1 MMSDRKAEL
10 ERKKAKL
17 QAIREEKERRRR
29 EKEQKD
35 VRLYMIV
42 EEATVRA
49 AGADKDHRKEID
61 AMLSSLGMAP
71 VSDVLSSLSSMN
83 SLTPEQSA
91 NATPDASLQ
100 PSSINSTQSTGRR
113 KPRELTIV
121 SVANTNIPP
130 KEPVVYSKQTQTVQ
144 TTHTSHD
151 AFSKNVS
158 KIPHRSCAL
167 FNLTDLAA
175 LLNAHSLVFATQL
188 VKSTHIGHK
197 DCPNLLPNTRSTPP
211 VQQQHQLTLAPQA
224 TLRLTGGVPGKT
236 FHLIV
241 AVTYIPISL
250 VSQDIICELFDFETL
265 IGLSVESYDFSWFS
279 VSLGSD
285 LGLASLSSLFTMI
298 NYMRKTIGQQI
309 SLVKDM
315 SFLSLF
321 TTVLTFDD
329 SQAEDEENSLPHLDS
344 FQSKLPPGILPHG
357 LPQVK
362 EVQPAVTQV
371 EQEKEKEKPKK
382 EVREFSEEEKQ
393 MIILSEDFQRFL
405 DRTSRIV
412 ERALGESI
420 DIYTDY
426 TGTMDG
432 EDGLDEKSH
441 QQLWLNRSFFCER
454 WSRNRCVTSM
464 DWSPQFPE
472 LLAASYNNNDDTPN
486 DPDGVCLVWNTKFKK
501 ATPEFIFHCQSPVMS
516 TTFAKFHP
524 NLILGG
530 TYSGQ
535 IVLWDNRVQKR
546 TPVQRTPLSASAHTH
561 PVYCLTVVGT
571 QNAHNL
577 ISISTDGKLCSWSL
591 DMLSQPQ
598 ETLILYLKQ
607 SKTIAATCLAFPHG
621 DVNNFVVGSED
632 GTVYGDCRHGT
643 KAGVVEMFEGHQGP
657 VTGISTHAVQGGID
671 FSHLFLTSS
680 IDWTIKLWSLKEMK
694 PLYSFE
700 HNGDYVY
707 DVAWSP
713 THPALFAAVDDSGR
727 LDLWNLNQD
736 TEVPAASVI
745 VDGNPALNR
754 VSWTPSGLHVTVGDD
769 TGKIW
774 VYDVAEHL
782 AYPRSD
788 EWNKFLYTQQD
799 LKNNKADEELDRL
812 NLSSGPSSLTS
823 LTSISSCPLR

>member
-35 VRLYMIV
+35 V

-49 AGADKDHRKEID
+49 AGTDKDQRKEID
-61 AMLSSLGMAP
+61 AMLSSLGVAP
-71 VSDVLSSLSSMN
+71 VSDVLSSLSSMS

-91 NATPDASLQ
+91 TATPDASLQ
-100 PSSINSTQSTGRR
+100 PSSITSAQSSAGRR
-113 KPRELTIV
+113 KTRELTIV
-121 SVANTNIPP
+121 SVAHTNIPP
-130 KEPVVYSKQTQTVQ
+130 KEPVVYSKQTQTIQ

-151 AFSKNVS
+151 
-158 KIPHRSCAL
+158 
-167 FNLTDLAA
+167 
-175 LLNAHSLVFATQL
+175 
-188 VKSTHIGHK
+188 
-197 DCPNLLPNTRSTPP
+197 
-211 VQQQHQLTLAPQA
+211 
-224 TLRLTGGVPGKT
+224 
-236 FHLIV
+236 
-241 AVTYIPISL
+241 
-250 VSQDIICELFDFETL
+250 
-265 IGLSVESYDFSWFS
+265 
-279 VSLGSD
+279 
-285 LGLASLSSLFTMI
+285 
-298 NYMRKTIGQQI
+298 
-309 SLVKDM
+309 
-315 SFLSLF
+315 
-321 TTVLTFDD
+321 VLTFDD
-329 SQAEDEENSLPHLDS
+329 GQAEDEENSLPHMDG

-371 EQEKEKEKPKK
+371 EQEKQKEKPKK
-382 EVREFSEEEKQ
+382 EVRELSEEEKQ

-412 ERALGESI
+412 ERALGESV

-426 TGTMDG
+426 AGTMDG
-432 EDGLDEKSH
+432 EDGMDEKSH
-441 QQLWLNRSFFCER
+441 QRLWLNRSFICER

-486 DPDGVCLVWNTKFKK
+486 DPDGVCLIWNTKFKK
-501 ATPEFIFHCQSPVMS
+501 TTPEFIFHCQSPVMS
-516 TTFAKFHP
+516 TTFARFHP

-546 TPVQRTPLSASAHTH
+546 TPIQRTPLSATAHTH
-561 PVYCLTVVGT
+561 PVYCLNVVGT

-598 ETLILYLKQ
+598 EALELHTKQ
-607 SKTIAATCLAFPHG
+607 SKAIAATCLAFPHG
-621 DVNNFVVGSED
+621 DVNNFVMGSED
-632 GTVYGDCRHGT
+632 GTVYSACRHGSR
-643 KAGVVEMFEGHQGP
+643 AGLTETYEGHQGP
-657 VTGISTHAVQGGID
+657 VTGVSAHAVQGGID

-680 IDWTIKLWSLKEMK
+680 LDWTIKLWSLKENK

-713 THPALFAAVDDSGR
+713 THPALFASVDDSGR

-736 TEVPAASVI
+736 TEVPTASVV
-745 VDGNPALNR
+745 VDGCPALNR

-782 AYPRSD
+782 AHPRID

-799 LKNNKADEELDRL
+799 LKNNKADEELDKL

-823 LTSISSCPLR
+823 MTSISSVPLR

>member
-35 VRLYMIV
+35 V

-49 AGADKDHRKEID
+49 AGADKDHRKELD
-61 AMLSSLGMAP
+61 AMLSSLGVAP

-100 PSSINSTQSTGRR
+100 PSSINSAQSSAGR
-113 KPRELTIV
+113 KKNRELTIV
-121 SVANTNIPP
+121 SVAHTNIPP
-130 KEPVVYSKQTQTVQ
+130 VEPVVYSKQTQTIQ

-151 AFSKNVS
+151 GYFEADWWRPRKDEY
-158 KIPHRSCAL
+158 
-167 FNLTDLAA
+167 NL
-175 LLNAHSLVFATQL
+175 N
-188 VKSTHIGHK
+188 
-197 DCPNLLPNTRSTPP
+197 
-211 VQQQHQLTLAPQA
+211 
-224 TLRLTGGVPGKT
+224 PGLEWEDE
-236 FHLIV
+236 F
-241 AVTYIPISL
+241 
-250 VSQDIICELFDFETL
+250 
-265 IGLSVESYDFSWFS
+265 
-279 VSLGSD
+279 
-285 LGLASLSSLFTMI
+285 
-298 NYMRKTIGQQI
+298 
-309 SLVKDM
+309 
-315 SFLSLF
+315 
-321 TTVLTFDD
+321 TVLTFDD
-329 SQAEDEENSLPHLDS
+329 GQAEDEENSLPHMDG

-371 EQEKEKEKPKK
+371 EQEKEKEKPK
-382 EVREFSEEEKQ
+382 EVRELSEEEKQ

-412 ERALGESI
+412 ERALGESV

-426 TGTMDG
+426 TGTVDG
-432 EDGLDEKSH
+432 EDGMDEKSH
-441 QQLWLNRSFFCER
+441 QRLWLNRSFFCDR

-464 DWSPQFPE
+464 DWSSQFPE
-472 LLAASYNNNDDTPN
+472 LLVASYNNNDDTPN

-501 ATPEFIFHCQSPVMS
+501 TTPEFIFHCQSPVMS
-516 TTFAKFHP
+516 TTFARFHP

-546 TPVQRTPLSASAHTH
+546 SPIQRTPLSASAHTH
-561 PVYCLTVVGT
+561 PVYCLNIVGA

-577 ISISTDGKLCSWSL
+577 ISISTDGKVCSWSL
-591 DMLSQPQ
+591 EMLSQPL
-598 ETLILYLKQ
+598 ETLELHTKQ
-607 SKTIAATCLAFPHG
+607 SKPIAATCLAFPYG

-632 GTVYGDCRHGT
+632 ATVYSACRHGT
-643 KAGVVEMFEGHQGP
+643 KAGVLETYEGHQGP
-657 VTGISTHAVQGGID
+657 VTGISAHAVLGGID

-680 IDWTIKLWSLKEMK
+680 IDWTIKLWSLKENN

-736 TEVPAASVI
+736 TEVPTASIVI
-745 VDGNPALNR
+745 DGSPALNR

-782 AYPRSD
+782 AHPRID
-788 EWNKFLYTQQD
+788 EWNKFLYTQQE
-799 LKNNKADEELDRL
+799 LKHNKADEELHKL
-812 NLSSGPSSLTS
+812 NLREPASLTS
-823 LTSISSCPLR
+823 THPLTRYG

>member
-35 VRLYMIV
+35 V

-49 AGADKDHRKEID
+49 AGADKDHRKELD
-61 AMLSSLGMAP
+61 AMLSSLGVAP

-100 PSSINSTQSTGRR
+100 PSSINSSQSGTGRR
-113 KPRELTIV
+113 KSPRELTVV
-121 SVANTNIPP
+121 SVAHTNILP
-130 KEPVVYSKQTQTVQ
+130 KEPVLYSKSTQTIQ
-144 TTHTSHD
+144 TTHISND
-151 AFSKNVS
+151 A
-158 KIPHRSCAL
+158 H
-167 FNLTDLAA
+167 
-175 LLNAHSLVFATQL
+175 
-188 VKSTHIGHK
+188 
-197 DCPNLLPNTRSTPP
+197 
-211 VQQQHQLTLAPQA
+211 
-224 TLRLTGGVPGKT
+224 
-236 FHLIV
+236 
-241 AVTYIPISL
+241 
-250 VSQDIICELFDFETL
+250 
-265 IGLSVESYDFSWFS
+265 
-279 VSLGSD
+279 
-285 LGLASLSSLFTMI
+285 
-298 NYMRKTIGQQI
+298 
-309 SLVKDM
+309 
-315 SFLSLF
+315 
-321 TTVLTFDD
+321 TFDYYD
-329 SQAEDEENSLPHLDS
+329 EYNLNPGLEWEDEFTAEDEENSLPHMDG

-371 EQEKEKEKPKK
+371 EQEKEKEKPK
-382 EVREFSEEEKQ
+382 EVRELSEEEKQ

-405 DRTSRIV
+405 YRTSRIV
-412 ERALGESI
+412 ERALGESV

-426 TGTMDG
+426 TGTTDG
-432 EDGLDEKSH
+432 EDGMDEKSH
-441 QQLWLNRSFFCER
+441 QRLWLNRSFFCER

-472 LLAASYNNNDDTPN
+472 LLAASYNNNDDIPN
-486 DPDGVCLVWNTKFKK
+486 DPDGVCLIWNTKFKK
-501 ATPEFIFHCQSPVMS
+501 TTPEFIFHCQSPVMS
-516 TTFAKFHP
+516 CTFARFHP

-530 TYSGQ
+530 AYSGQ

-546 TPVQRTPLSASAHTH
+546 TPIQRTPLSAAAHTH
-561 PVYCLTVVGT
+561 PVYCLSVVGT

-598 ETLILYLKQ
+598 ETLILQAKQ
-607 SKTIAATCLAFPHG
+607 SKPIAVTSLAFPHG

-632 GTVYGDCRHGT
+632 GTVYSACRHGI
-643 KAGVVEMFEGHQGP
+643 KAGVTETYEGHQGP
-657 VTGISTHAVQGGID
+657 ITGVSAHAVQAGID

-680 IDWTIKLWSLKEMK
+680 IDWTVKLWSLKETK

-713 THPALFAAVDDSGR
+713 THPALFATVDGSGR

-736 TEVPAASVI
+736 TEVPAASI
-745 VDGNPALNR
+745 TVDGCPALNR
-754 VSWTPSGLHVTVGDD
+754 VSWTPSGFHVTVGDD
-769 TGKIW
+769 TGKVW

-782 AYPRSD
+782 AHPRID

-799 LKNNKADEELDRL
+799 LKNNKADEELDKL
-812 NLSSGPSSLTS
+812 NPGSSGPSSLS
-823 LTSISSCPLR
+823 PLLLGPVR

>member
-35 VRLYMIV
+35 V

-49 AGADKDHRKEID
+49 AGADKDHRKELD
-61 AMLSSLGMAP
+61 AMLSSLGVAP

-100 PSSINSTQSTGRR
+100 PSSINSAQSSAGR
-113 KPRELTIV
+113 KKNRELTIV
-121 SVANTNIPP
+121 SVAHTNIPP
-130 KEPVVYSKQTQTVQ
+130 VEPVVYSKQTQTIQ

-151 AFSKNVS
+151 GYFEADWWRPRKAHAFDYYDEY
-158 KIPHRSCAL
+158 
-167 FNLTDLAA
+167 NL
-175 LLNAHSLVFATQL
+175 N
-188 VKSTHIGHK
+188 
-197 DCPNLLPNTRSTPP
+197 
-211 VQQQHQLTLAPQA
+211 
-224 TLRLTGGVPGKT
+224 PG
-236 FHLIV
+236 LEWE
-241 AVTYIPISL
+241 
-250 VSQDIICELFDFETL
+250 DE
-265 IGLSVESYDFSWFS
+265 
-279 VSLGSD
+279 
-285 LGLASLSSLFTMI
+285 FT
-298 NYMRKTIGQQI
+298 
-309 SLVKDM
+309 
-315 SFLSLF
+315 
-321 TTVLTFDD
+321 
-329 SQAEDEENSLPHLDS
+329 AEDEENSLPHMDG

-371 EQEKEKEKPKK
+371 EQEKEKEKPK
-382 EVREFSEEEKQ
+382 EVRELSEEEKQ

-412 ERALGESI
+412 ERALGESV

-426 TGTMDG
+426 TGTVDG
-432 EDGLDEKSH
+432 EDGMDEKSH
-441 QQLWLNRSFFCER
+441 QRLWLNRSFFCDR

-464 DWSPQFPE
+464 DWSSQFPE
-472 LLAASYNNNDDTPN
+472 LLVASYNNNDDTPN

-501 ATPEFIFHCQSPVMS
+501 TTPEFIFHCQSPVMS
-516 TTFAKFHP
+516 TTFARFHP

-546 TPVQRTPLSASAHTH
+546 SPIQRTPLSASAHTH
-561 PVYCLTVVGT
+561 PVYCLNIVGA

-577 ISISTDGKLCSWSL
+577 ISISTDGKVCSWSL
-591 DMLSQPQ
+591 EMLSQPL
-598 ETLILYLKQ
+598 ETLELHTKQ
-607 SKTIAATCLAFPHG
+607 SKPIAATCLAFPYG

-632 GTVYGDCRHGT
+632 ATVYSACRHGT
-643 KAGVVEMFEGHQGP
+643 KAGVLETYEGHQGP
-657 VTGISTHAVQGGID
+657 VTGISAHAVLGGID

-680 IDWTIKLWSLKEMK
+680 IDWTIKLWSLKENN

-736 TEVPAASVI
+736 TEVPTASIVI
-745 VDGNPALNR
+745 DGSPALNR

-782 AYPRSD
+782 AHPRID
-788 EWNKFLYTQQD
+788 EWNKFLYTQQE
-799 LKNNKADEELDRL
+799 LKHNKADEELHKL
-812 NLSSGPSSLTS
+812 NLREPASLTS
-823 LTSISSCPLR
+823 THPLTRYG

>member
-35 VRLYMIV
+35 V

-49 AGADKDHRKEID
+49 AGTDKDQRKEID
-61 AMLSSLGMAP
+61 AMLSSLGVAP
-71 VSDVLSSLSSMN
+71 VSDVLSSLSSMS

-100 PSSINSTQSTGRR
+100 PSSINSAQSSASRR
-113 KPRELTIV
+113 KNRELTIV
-121 SVANTNIPP
+121 SVAHTNIPP
-130 KEPVVYSKQTQTVQ
+130 KEPVVYSKQTQTIQ

-151 AFSKNVS
+151 GLSTSSSAYTIYS
-158 KIPHRSCAL
+158 SCS
-167 FNLTDLAA
+167 TTTPT
-175 LLNAHSLVFATQL
+175 HSCSA
-188 VKSTHIGHK
+188 G
-197 DCPNLLPNTRSTPP
+197 
-211 VQQQHQLTLAPQA
+211 
-224 TLRLTGGVPGKT
+224 
-236 FHLIV
+236 
-241 AVTYIPISL
+241 Y
-250 VSQDIICELFDFETL
+250 FET
-265 IGLSVESYDFSWFS
+265 DWWRP
-279 VSLGSD
+279 
-285 LGLASLSSLFTMI
+285 
-298 NYMRKTIGQQI
+298 RKAHAF
-309 SLVKDM
+309 DYY
-315 SFLSLF
+315 
-321 TTVLTFDD
+321 VLTFDD
-329 SQAEDEENSLPHLDS
+329 GQAEDEENSLPHMDG

-382 EVREFSEEEKQ
+382 EVRELSEEEKQ

-412 ERALGESI
+412 ERALGESV

-426 TGTMDG
+426 TGTMD
-432 EDGLDEKSH
+432 EDGMDEKSH
-441 QQLWLNRSFFCER
+441 QRLWLNRSFICER

-486 DPDGVCLVWNTKFKK
+486 DPDGVCLIWNTKFKK
-501 ATPEFIFHCQSPVMS
+501 TTPEFIFHCQSPVMS
-516 TTFAKFHP
+516 TTFARFHP

-546 TPVQRTPLSASAHTH
+546 TPIQRTPLSATAHTH
-561 PVYCLTVVGT
+561 PVYCLSVVGT

-598 ETLILYLKQ
+598 EALELHTKQ
-607 SKTIAATCLAFPHG
+607 SKAIAATCLAFPHG
-621 DVNNFVVGSED
+621 DVNNFVMGSED
-632 GTVYGDCRHGT
+632 GTVYSACRHGNR
-643 KAGVVEMFEGHQGP
+643 AGLTETYEGHQGP
-657 VTGISTHAVQGGID
+657 VTGISAHAVQGGID

-680 IDWTIKLWSLKEMK
+680 LDWTIKLWSLKENK

-713 THPALFAAVDDSGR
+713 THPALFASVDDSGR

-736 TEVPAASVI
+736 TEVPTASVV
-745 VDGNPALNR
+745 VDGCPALNR

-782 AYPRSD
+782 AHPRID

-799 LKNNKADEELDRL
+799 LKNNKADEELDKL

-823 LTSISSCPLR
+823 MTSISSVPLR

>member
-17 QAIREEKERRRR
+17 QAIREEKERRKR

-35 VRLYMIV
+35 V

-49 AGADKDHRKEID
+49 AGTDKDHRKELD
-61 AMLSSLGMAP
+61 AMLSSLGVAP

-100 PSSINSTQSTGRR
+100 PSSINSAQSSAGRR
-113 KPRELTIV
+113 KNRELTIV
-121 SVANTNIPP
+121 SVAHTNIPP
-130 KEPVVYSKQTQTVQ
+130 KEPVVYNKQTQTIQ

-151 AFSKNVS
+151 DEY
-158 KIPHRSCAL
+158 
-167 FNLTDLAA
+167 NLNPGLEWEDE
-175 LLNAHSLVFATQL
+175 FA
-188 VKSTHIGHK
+188 
-197 DCPNLLPNTRSTPP
+197 
-211 VQQQHQLTLAPQA
+211 
-224 TLRLTGGVPGKT
+224 
-236 FHLIV
+236 
-241 AVTYIPISL
+241 
-250 VSQDIICELFDFETL
+250 
-265 IGLSVESYDFSWFS
+265 
-279 VSLGSD
+279 
-285 LGLASLSSLFTMI
+285 
-298 NYMRKTIGQQI
+298 
-309 SLVKDM
+309 
-315 SFLSLF
+315 
-321 TTVLTFDD
+321 
-329 SQAEDEENSLPHLDS
+329 AEDEENSLPHMDG

-371 EQEKEKEKPKK
+371 EQEKEKEKPK
-382 EVREFSEEEKQ
+382 EVRELSEEEKQ
-393 MIILSEDFQRFL
+393 MIILSEDFQRFF
-405 DRTSRIV
+405 DRTSRLV
-412 ERALGESI
+412 ERALGESV

-426 TGTMDG
+426 AGNMDG
-432 EDGLDEKSH
+432 EDEMDEKSH
-441 QQLWLNRSFFCER
+441 QRLWLNRSFFCER

-472 LLAASYNNNDDTPN
+472 LLVASYNNNDDIPN

-501 ATPEFIFHCQSPVMS
+501 TTPEFIFHCQSPVLS
-516 TTFAKFHP
+516 VTFAKFHP

-546 TPVQRTPLSASAHTH
+546 TPIQRTPLSANAHTH
-561 PVYCLTVVGT
+561 PVYCLNVVGA

-577 ISISTDGKLCSWSL
+577 ISISTDGKMCSWSL
-591 DMLSQPQ
+591 DMLSQPL
-598 ETLILYLKQ
+598 ERLELTTKQ
-607 SKTIAATCLAFPHG
+607 SKPIASTCLAFPQG

-632 GTVYGDCRHGT
+632 GTVYSACRHGT
-643 KAGVVEMFEGHQGP
+643 KAGVLETYEGHQGP
-657 VTGISTHAVQGGID
+657 VTGVSAHAEQVGID

-680 IDWTIKLWSLKEMK
+680 IDWTIKLWSLKENK

-736 TEVPAASVI
+736 TEVPTASI
-745 VDGNPALNR
+745 MIDGCPALNR

-774 VYDVAEHL
+774 VYDVTEHL
-782 AYPRSD
+782 AHPRID
-788 EWNKFLYTQQD
+788 EWTKFLYTQQE
-799 LKNNKADEELDRL
+799 LRNNKVDEELHKL
-812 NLSSGPSSLTS
+812 NLREPASLSSISPFSGPQ
-823 LTSISSCPLR
+823 CPPR

>member
-1 MMSDRKAEL
+1 MAGVSFGGCMQFPTIKMMSDRKAEL

-35 VRLYMIV
+35 V

-151 AFSKNVS
+151 GLSKS
-158 KIPHRSCAL
+158 SSEYTIYSSCS
-167 FNLTDLAA
+167 TTTPT
-175 LLNAHSLVFATQL
+175 HSCSA
-188 VKSTHIGHK
+188 G
-197 DCPNLLPNTRSTPP
+197 
-211 VQQQHQLTLAPQA
+211 
-224 TLRLTGGVPGKT
+224 
-236 FHLIV
+236 
-241 AVTYIPISL
+241 Y
-250 VSQDIICELFDFETL
+250 FETDWWRPRKDEYNL
-265 IGLSVESYDFSWFS
+265 NPGLEWEDEF
-279 VSLGSD
+279 
-285 LGLASLSSLFTMI
+285 
-298 NYMRKTIGQQI
+298 
-309 SLVKDM
+309 
-315 SFLSLF
+315 
-321 TTVLTFDD
+321 TVLTFDD

-393 MIILSEDFQRFL
+393 MIILSEDFKRFL
-405 DRTSRIV
+405 DCTSRIV

-501 ATPEFIFHCQSPVMS
+501 STPEFIFHCQSPVMS

-598 ETLILYLKQ
+598 ETLNLLLKQ

-632 GTVYGDCRHGT
+632 GTVYGDCRHGR
-643 KAGVVEMFEGHQGP
+643 KSAVVEIFYEGHQGP

-680 IDWTIKLWSLKEMK
+680 IDWTIKLWSLKELK

-812 NLSSGPSSLTS
+812 NLNSGPSSLTS

>member
-35 VRLYMIV
+35 V

-49 AGADKDHRKEID
+49 AGADKDHRKELD
-61 AMLSSLGMAP
+61 AMLSSLGVAP

-83 SLTPEQSA
+83 SLTPEQST

-100 PSSINSTQSTGRR
+100 PCSINSSQSANRR
-113 KPRELTIV
+113 KPRELTVV
-121 SVANTNIPP
+121 SVGHTNIPP
-130 KEPVVYSKQTQTVQ
+130 KEAVVYSKQTQTLQ
-144 TTHTSHD
+144 TTHASHD
-151 AFSKNVS
+151 A
-158 KIPHRSCAL
+158 HA
-167 FNLTDLAA
+167 
-175 LLNAHSLVFATQL
+175 
-188 VKSTHIGHK
+188 
-197 DCPNLLPNTRSTPP
+197 
-211 VQQQHQLTLAPQA
+211 
-224 TLRLTGGVPGKT
+224 
-236 FHLIV
+236 
-241 AVTYIPISL
+241 
-250 VSQDIICELFDFETL
+250 FD
-265 IGLSVESYDFSWFS
+265 Y
-279 VSLGSD
+279 
-285 LGLASLSSLFTMI
+285 
-298 NYMRKTIGQQI
+298 Y
-309 SLVKDM
+309 
-315 SFLSLF
+315 
-321 TTVLTFDD
+321 VLTFDD
-329 SQAEDEENSLPHLDS
+329 GQAEDEENSLPHMDG

-362 EVQPAVTQV
+362 EVLPAVTQV
-371 EQEKEKEKPKK
+371 EQEKEKEVPK
-382 EVREFSEEEKQ
+382 EVRELSEEEKQ
-393 MIILSEDFQRFL
+393 MVILTEDFQGFL

-412 ERALGESI
+412 ERALGESV

-426 TGTMDG
+426 TGNMDG
-432 EDGLDEKSH
+432 EDGMDEKNH
-441 QQLWLNRSFFCER
+441 QRLWLNRSFYCER

-501 ATPEFIFHCQSPVMS
+501 TTAEFIFHCQSPVMS
-516 TTFAKFHP
+516 TTFARFHP

-546 TPVQRTPLSASAHTH
+546 TPIQRTPLSASAHTH
-561 PVYCLTVVGT
+561 PVYCLNVVGT

-598 ETLILYLKQ
+598 ETLELHAKQ
-607 SKTIAATCLAFPHG
+607 SKPIAATCLAFPHG

-632 GTVYGDCRHGT
+632 GTVYSACRHGSRV
-643 KAGVVEMFEGHQGP
+643 GVTETYEGHQGP
-657 VTGISTHAVQGGID
+657 VTGVSAHAVQGGID

-680 IDWTIKLWSLKEMK
+680 IDWTIKLWSLKENK

-713 THPALFAAVDDSGR
+713 THPALFAAVDDSGK

-736 TEVPAASVI
+736 TEVPAASEI
-745 VDGNPALNR
+745 VEGCPALNR

-769 TGKIW
+769 SGRIW

-782 AYPRSD
+782 AHARHD

-799 LKNNKADEELDRL
+799 LKNNKADEELDKL
-812 NLSSGPSSLTS
+812 NPSSGPSSLTS
-823 LTSISSCPLR
+823 MSSMSSVPLR

>member
-35 VRLYMIV
+35 V

-49 AGADKDHRKEID
+49 AGADKDHRKELD
-61 AMLSSLGMAP
+61 AMLSSLGVAP

-83 SLTPEQSA
+83 SLTPEQST

-100 PSSINSTQSTGRR
+100 PCSINSSQSANRR
-113 KPRELTIV
+113 KPRELTVV
-121 SVANTNIPP
+121 SVGHTNIPP
-130 KEPVVYSKQTQTVQ
+130 KEAVVYSKQTQTLQ
-144 TTHTSHD
+144 TTHASHD
-151 AFSKNVS
+151 
-158 KIPHRSCAL
+158 
-167 FNLTDLAA
+167 
-175 LLNAHSLVFATQL
+175 
-188 VKSTHIGHK
+188 
-197 DCPNLLPNTRSTPP
+197 
-211 VQQQHQLTLAPQA
+211 
-224 TLRLTGGVPGKT
+224 
-236 FHLIV
+236 
-241 AVTYIPISL
+241 
-250 VSQDIICELFDFETL
+250 
-265 IGLSVESYDFSWFS
+265 
-279 VSLGSD
+279 
-285 LGLASLSSLFTMI
+285 
-298 NYMRKTIGQQI
+298 
-309 SLVKDM
+309 
-315 SFLSLF
+315 
-321 TTVLTFDD
+321 
-329 SQAEDEENSLPHLDS
+329 AEDEENSLPHMDG

-362 EVQPAVTQV
+362 EVLPAVTQV
-371 EQEKEKEKPKK
+371 EQEKEKEVPK
-382 EVREFSEEEKQ
+382 EVRELSEEEKQ
-393 MIILSEDFQRFL
+393 MVILTEDFQGFL

-412 ERALGESI
+412 ERALGESV

-426 TGTMDG
+426 TGNMDG
-432 EDGLDEKSH
+432 EDGMDEKNH
-441 QQLWLNRSFFCER
+441 QRLWLNRSFYCER

-501 ATPEFIFHCQSPVMS
+501 TTAEFIFHCQSPVMS
-516 TTFAKFHP
+516 TTFARFHP

-546 TPVQRTPLSASAHTH
+546 TPIQRTPLSASAHTH
-561 PVYCLTVVGT
+561 PVYCLNVVGT

-598 ETLILYLKQ
+598 ETLELHAKQ
-607 SKTIAATCLAFPHG
+607 SKPIAATCLAFPHG

-632 GTVYGDCRHGT
+632 GTVYSACRHGSRV
-643 KAGVVEMFEGHQGP
+643 GVTETYEGHQGP
-657 VTGISTHAVQGGID
+657 VTGVSAHAVQGGID

-680 IDWTIKLWSLKEMK
+680 IDWTIKLWSLKENK

-713 THPALFAAVDDSGR
+713 THPALFAAVDDSGK

-736 TEVPAASVI
+736 TEVPAASEI
-745 VDGNPALNR
+745 VEGCPALNR

-769 TGKIW
+769 SGRIW

-782 AYPRSD
+782 AHARHD

-799 LKNNKADEELDRL
+799 LKNNKADEELDKL
-812 NLSSGPSSLTS
+812 NPSSGPSSLTS
-823 LTSISSCPLR
+823 MSSMSSVPLR

>member
-35 VRLYMIV
+35 V

-49 AGADKDHRKEID
+49 AGTEKDQRKEID
-61 AMLSSLGMAP
+61 AMLSSLGVAP
-71 VSDVLSSLSSMN
+71 VSDVLSSLSSMS

-100 PSSINSTQSTGRR
+100 PSSINSAHSSAGRR
-113 KPRELTIV
+113 KNRELTIV
-121 SVANTNIPP
+121 SVAHTNIPP
-130 KEPVVYSKQTQTVQ
+130 KEPVVYSKQTQTIQ

-151 AFSKNVS
+151 GLSTSSSAYTIYS
-158 KIPHRSCAL
+158 SCS
-167 FNLTDLAA
+167 TTTPT
-175 LLNAHSLVFATQL
+175 HSCSA
-188 VKSTHIGHK
+188 G
-197 DCPNLLPNTRSTPP
+197 
-211 VQQQHQLTLAPQA
+211 
-224 TLRLTGGVPGKT
+224 
-236 FHLIV
+236 
-241 AVTYIPISL
+241 Y
-250 VSQDIICELFDFETL
+250 FETDWWRPRKGGSAPNYL
-265 IGLSVESYDFSWFS
+265 SHAFDYYDEYNLNPGLEWEDE
-279 VSLGSD
+279 
-285 LGLASLSSLFTMI
+285 FT
-298 NYMRKTIGQQI
+298 
-309 SLVKDM
+309 
-315 SFLSLF
+315 
-321 TTVLTFDD
+321 
-329 SQAEDEENSLPHLDS
+329 AEDEENSLPHMDG

-371 EQEKEKEKPKK
+371 EQEKQKEKPKK
-382 EVREFSEEEKQ
+382 EVRELSEEEKQ

-412 ERALGESI
+412 ERALGESV

-426 TGTMDG
+426 AGTMDG
-432 EDGLDEKSH
+432 EDGMDEKSH
-441 QQLWLNRSFFCER
+441 QRLWLNRSFICER

-486 DPDGVCLVWNTKFKK
+486 DPDGVCLIWNTKFKK
-501 ATPEFIFHCQSPVMS
+501 TTPEFIFHCQSPVMS
-516 TTFAKFHP
+516 TTFARFHP

-546 TPVQRTPLSASAHTH
+546 TPIQRTPLSATAHTH
-561 PVYCLTVVGT
+561 PVYCLSVVGT

-598 ETLILYLKQ
+598 EALELHTKQ
-607 SKTIAATCLAFPHG
+607 SKAIAATCLAFPHG
-621 DVNNFVVGSED
+621 DVNNFVMGSED
-632 GTVYGDCRHGT
+632 GTVYSACRHGSR
-643 KAGVVEMFEGHQGP
+643 AGLTETYEGHQGP
-657 VTGISTHAVQGGID
+657 VTGISAHAVQGGID

-680 IDWTIKLWSLKEMK
+680 LDWTIKLWSLKENK

-736 TEVPAASVI
+736 TEVPTASVV
-745 VDGNPALNR
+745 VDGCPALNR

-782 AYPRSD
+782 AHPRID

-799 LKNNKADEELDRL
+799 LKNNKADEELDKL

-823 LTSISSCPLR
+823 MTSISSVPLR

>member
-35 VRLYMIV
+35 V

-49 AGADKDHRKEID
+49 AGTDKDQRKEID
-61 AMLSSLGMAP
+61 AMLSSLGVAP
-71 VSDVLSSLSSMN
+71 VSDVLSSLSSMS

-100 PSSINSTQSTGRR
+100 PSSINSAQSSAGRR
-113 KPRELTIV
+113 KNRELTIV
-121 SVANTNIPP
+121 SVAHTNIPP
-130 KEPVVYSKQTQTVQ
+130 KEPVVYSKQTQTIQ

-151 AFSKNVS
+151 A
-158 KIPHRSCAL
+158 HA
-167 FNLTDLAA
+167 
-175 LLNAHSLVFATQL
+175 
-188 VKSTHIGHK
+188 
-197 DCPNLLPNTRSTPP
+197 
-211 VQQQHQLTLAPQA
+211 
-224 TLRLTGGVPGKT
+224 
-236 FHLIV
+236 
-241 AVTYIPISL
+241 
-250 VSQDIICELFDFETL
+250 FD
-265 IGLSVESYDFSWFS
+265 Y
-279 VSLGSD
+279 
-285 LGLASLSSLFTMI
+285 
-298 NYMRKTIGQQI
+298 Y
-309 SLVKDM
+309 
-315 SFLSLF
+315 
-321 TTVLTFDD
+321 
-329 SQAEDEENSLPHLDS
+329 AEDEENSLPHMDG

-362 EVQPAVTQV
+362 EVQPAMTQV

-382 EVREFSEEEKQ
+382 EVRELSEEEKQ

-412 ERALGESI
+412 ERALGESV

-432 EDGLDEKSH
+432 EDGMDEKSH
-441 QQLWLNRSFFCER
+441 QRLWLNRSFICER

-486 DPDGVCLVWNTKFKK
+486 DPDGVCLIWNTKFKK
-501 ATPEFIFHCQSPVMS
+501 TTPEFIFHCQSPVMS
-516 TTFAKFHP
+516 TTFARFHP

-546 TPVQRTPLSASAHTH
+546 TPIQRTPLSATAHTH
-561 PVYCLTVVGT
+561 PVYCLSVVGT

-598 ETLILYLKQ
+598 EALELHTKQ
-607 SKTIAATCLAFPHG
+607 SKAIAATCLAFPHG
-621 DVNNFVVGSED
+621 DVNNFVMGSED
-632 GTVYGDCRHGT
+632 GTVYSACRHGSR
-643 KAGVVEMFEGHQGP
+643 AGLTETYEGHQGP
-657 VTGISTHAVQGGID
+657 VTGISAHAVQGGID

-680 IDWTIKLWSLKEMK
+680 LDWTIKLWSLKENK

-713 THPALFAAVDDSGR
+713 THPALFASVDDSGR

-736 TEVPAASVI
+736 TEVPAASVV
-745 VDGNPALNR
+745 VDGCPALNR

-782 AYPRSD
+782 AHPRLD

-799 LKNNKADEELDRL
+799 LKNNKADEELDKL

-823 LTSISSCPLR
+823 MTSISSVPLR

>member
-35 VRLYMIV
+35 V
-42 EEATVRA
+42 EEAIVRV
-49 AGADKDHRKEID
+49 GTGTEKDQQKEID
-61 AMLSSLGMAP
+61 ALLCGLNIAP
-71 VSDVLSSLSSMN
+71 VSDVLSNLSSMS

-100 PSSINSTQSTGRR
+100 PSSINSAQSSASR
-113 KPRELTIV
+113 KKNRELTVV
-121 SVANTNIPP
+121 SVAHTNIPP
-130 KEPVVYSKQTQTVQ
+130 KEPVVYSKQTQTIQ

-151 AFSKNVS
+151 GLSTSSSAYTIYS
-158 KIPHRSCAL
+158 SCS
-167 FNLTDLAA
+167 TTTPT
-175 LLNAHSLVFATQL
+175 HSCSA
-188 VKSTHIGHK
+188 G
-197 DCPNLLPNTRSTPP
+197 
-211 VQQQHQLTLAPQA
+211 
-224 TLRLTGGVPGKT
+224 
-236 FHLIV
+236 
-241 AVTYIPISL
+241 Y
-250 VSQDIICELFDFETL
+250 FETDWWRPRK
-265 IGLSVESYDFSWFS
+265 GGSAPNYLS
-279 VSLGSD
+279 
-285 LGLASLSSLFTMI
+285 
-298 NYMRKTIGQQI
+298 
-309 SLVKDM
+309 
-315 SFLSLF
+315 
-321 TTVLTFDD
+321 
-329 SQAEDEENSLPHLDS
+329 EDEENSLPHMDG

-382 EVREFSEEEKQ
+382 EVRELSEEEKQ

-412 ERALGESI
+412 ERALGESV

-432 EDGLDEKSH
+432 EDGMDEKSH
-441 QQLWLNRSFFCER
+441 QRLWLNRSFICER

-486 DPDGVCLVWNTKFKK
+486 DPDGVCLIWNTKFKK
-501 ATPEFIFHCQSPVMS
+501 TTPEFIFHCQSPVMS
-516 TTFAKFHP
+516 TTFARFHP

-546 TPVQRTPLSASAHTH
+546 TPIQRTPLSATAHTH
-561 PVYCLTVVGT
+561 PVYCLNVVGT

-598 ETLILYLKQ
+598 EALELHTKQ
-607 SKTIAATCLAFPHG
+607 SKAIAATCLAFPHG
-621 DVNNFVVGSED
+621 DVNNFVMGSED
-632 GTVYGDCRHGT
+632 GTVYSACRHGSR
-643 KAGVVEMFEGHQGP
+643 AGLTETYEGHQGP
-657 VTGISTHAVQGGID
+657 VTGISAHAVQGGID

-680 IDWTIKLWSLKEMK
+680 LDWTIKLWSLKENK

-736 TEVPAASVI
+736 TEVPTASVV
-745 VDGNPALNR
+745 VDGSPALNR

-782 AYPRSD
+782 AHPRID

-799 LKNNKADEELDRL
+799 LKNNKADEELDKL

-823 LTSISSCPLR
+823 MTSISSIPLR

>member
-35 VRLYMIV
+35 V

-49 AGADKDHRKEID
+49 AGTDKDHRKELD
-61 AMLSSLGMAP
+61 AMLSSLGVAP

-100 PSSINSTQSTGRR
+100 PSSINSAQSTAR
-113 KPRELTIV
+113 KKNRELTIV
-121 SVANTNIPP
+121 SVAHTNIPP
-130 KEPVVYSKQTQTVQ
+130 KEPVVYTKQTQTIQ
-144 TTHTSHD
+144 TSHTSHD
-151 AFSKNVS
+151 AHAFDYYDEY
-158 KIPHRSCAL
+158 
-167 FNLTDLAA
+167 NL
-175 LLNAHSLVFATQL
+175 N
-188 VKSTHIGHK
+188 
-197 DCPNLLPNTRSTPP
+197 
-211 VQQQHQLTLAPQA
+211 
-224 TLRLTGGVPGKT
+224 PGLEWEDE
-236 FHLIV
+236 F
-241 AVTYIPISL
+241 
-250 VSQDIICELFDFETL
+250 
-265 IGLSVESYDFSWFS
+265 
-279 VSLGSD
+279 
-285 LGLASLSSLFTMI
+285 
-298 NYMRKTIGQQI
+298 
-309 SLVKDM
+309 
-315 SFLSLF
+315 
-321 TTVLTFDD
+321 TVLTFDD
-329 SQAEDEENSLPHLDS
+329 GQAEDEENSLPHMDG

-371 EQEKEKEKPKK
+371 EQEKEKEKPK
-382 EVREFSEEEKQ
+382 EVRELSEEEKQ

-412 ERALGESI
+412 ERALGESVN
-420 DIYTDY
+420 IYTDY

-432 EDGLDEKSH
+432 EDGMDEKNH
-441 QQLWLNRSFFCER
+441 QRLWLNRWFFCDR

-472 LLAASYNNNDDTPN
+472 LLVASYNNNDDTPN

-501 ATPEFIFHCQSPVMS
+501 TTPEFIFHCQSPVMS
-516 TTFAKFHP
+516 TTFARFHP

-546 TPVQRTPLSASAHTH
+546 TPIQRTPLSANAHTH
-561 PVYCLTVVGT
+561 PVYCLNVVGA

-598 ETLILYLKQ
+598 ETLDLCTKQ
-607 SKTIAATCLAFPHG
+607 SKPIATTCLTFPHG
-621 DVNNFVVGSED
+621 DVNNFVVGSEE
-632 GTVYGDCRHGT
+632 GTVYSACRHGT
-643 KAGVVEMFEGHQGP
+643 KTGVLETYEGHQGP
-657 VTGISTHAVQGGID
+657 VTGISAHAVQGGID

-680 IDWTIKLWSLKEMK
+680 IDWTIKLWSLKESK

-736 TEVPAASVI
+736 TEVPTAGVMI
-745 VDGNPALNR
+745 DGCPALNR

-769 TGKIW
+769 SGKIW

-782 AYPRSD
+782 AHPRID
-788 EWNKFLYTQQD
+788 EWNKFLYTQQE
-799 LKNNKADEELDRL
+799 LKHNKADEELHKL
-812 NLSSGPSSLTS
+812 NLREPTS
-823 LTSISSCPLR
+823 LTSIPPLLTGPLR

>member
-35 VRLYMIV
+35 V

-151 AFSKNVS
+151 
-158 KIPHRSCAL
+158 
-167 FNLTDLAA
+167 
-175 LLNAHSLVFATQL
+175 
-188 VKSTHIGHK
+188 G
-197 DCPNLLPNTRSTPP
+197 
-211 VQQQHQLTLAPQA
+211 
-224 TLRLTGGVPGKT
+224 
-236 FHLIV
+236 
-241 AVTYIPISL
+241 Y
-250 VSQDIICELFDFETL
+250 FETDWWRPRKGGSAPNYL
-265 IGLSVESYDFSWFS
+265 SHAFDYYDEYNLNPGLEWEDE
-279 VSLGSD
+279 
-285 LGLASLSSLFTMI
+285 FT
-298 NYMRKTIGQQI
+298 
-309 SLVKDM
+309 
-315 SFLSLF
+315 
-321 TTVLTFDD
+321 
-329 SQAEDEENSLPHLDS
+329 AEDEENSLPHLDS

>member
-35 VRLYMIV
+35 V

-49 AGADKDHRKEID
+49 AGADKDHRKELD
-61 AMLSSLGMAP
+61 AMLSSLGVAP

-83 SLTPEQSA
+83 SLTPEQST

-100 PSSINSTQSTGRR
+100 PCSINSSQSANRR
-113 KPRELTIV
+113 KPRELTVV
-121 SVANTNIPP
+121 SVGHTNIPP
-130 KEPVVYSKQTQTVQ
+130 KEAVVYSKQTQTLQ
-144 TTHTSHD
+144 TTHASHD
-151 AFSKNVS
+151 GLSS
-158 KIPHRSCAL
+158 SSSTYTIYSCS
-167 FNLTDLAA
+167 TTTPT
-175 LLNAHSLVFATQL
+175 HSCSA
-188 VKSTHIGHK
+188 G
-197 DCPNLLPNTRSTPP
+197 
-211 VQQQHQLTLAPQA
+211 
-224 TLRLTGGVPGKT
+224 
-236 FHLIV
+236 
-241 AVTYIPISL
+241 Y
-250 VSQDIICELFDFETL
+250 FETDWWRPRKAHAFDYYDEYNL
-265 IGLSVESYDFSWFS
+265 NPGLEWEDE
-279 VSLGSD
+279 
-285 LGLASLSSLFTMI
+285 FT
-298 NYMRKTIGQQI
+298 
-309 SLVKDM
+309 
-315 SFLSLF
+315 
-321 TTVLTFDD
+321 
-329 SQAEDEENSLPHLDS
+329 AEDEENSLPHMDG

-362 EVQPAVTQV
+362 EVLPAVTQV
-371 EQEKEKEKPKK
+371 EQEKEKEVPK
-382 EVREFSEEEKQ
+382 EVRELSEEEKQ
-393 MIILSEDFQRFL
+393 MVILTEDFQGFL

-412 ERALGESI
+412 ERALGESV

-426 TGTMDG
+426 TGNMDG
-432 EDGLDEKSH
+432 EDGMDEKNH
-441 QQLWLNRSFFCER
+441 QRLWLNRSFYCER

-501 ATPEFIFHCQSPVMS
+501 TTAEFIFHCQSPVMS
-516 TTFAKFHP
+516 TTFARFHP

-546 TPVQRTPLSASAHTH
+546 TPIQRTPLSASAHTH
-561 PVYCLTVVGT
+561 PVYCLNVVGT

-598 ETLILYLKQ
+598 ETLELHAKQ
-607 SKTIAATCLAFPHG
+607 SKPIAATCLAFPHG

-632 GTVYGDCRHGT
+632 GTVYSACRHGSRV
-643 KAGVVEMFEGHQGP
+643 GVTETYEGHQGP
-657 VTGISTHAVQGGID
+657 VTGVSAHAVQGGID

-680 IDWTIKLWSLKEMK
+680 IDWTIKLWSLKENK

-713 THPALFAAVDDSGR
+713 THPALFAAVDDSGK

-736 TEVPAASVI
+736 TEVPAASEI
-745 VDGNPALNR
+745 VEGCPALNR

-769 TGKIW
+769 SGRIW

-782 AYPRSD
+782 AHARHD

-799 LKNNKADEELDRL
+799 LKNNKADEELDKL
-812 NLSSGPSSLTS
+812 NPSSGPSSLTS
-823 LTSISSCPLR
+823 MSSMSSVPLR

>member
-35 VRLYMIV
+35 V

-49 AGADKDHRKEID
+49 AGTDKDQRKEID
-61 AMLSSLGMAP
+61 AMLSSLGVAP
-71 VSDVLSSLSSMN
+71 VSDVLSSLSSMS

-100 PSSINSTQSTGRR
+100 PSSINSAQSSAGRR
-113 KPRELTIV
+113 KNRELTIV
-121 SVANTNIPP
+121 SVAHTNIPP
-130 KEPVVYSKQTQTVQ
+130 KEPVVYSKQTQTIQ

-151 AFSKNVS
+151 A
-158 KIPHRSCAL
+158 HA
-167 FNLTDLAA
+167 
-175 LLNAHSLVFATQL
+175 
-188 VKSTHIGHK
+188 
-197 DCPNLLPNTRSTPP
+197 
-211 VQQQHQLTLAPQA
+211 
-224 TLRLTGGVPGKT
+224 
-236 FHLIV
+236 
-241 AVTYIPISL
+241 
-250 VSQDIICELFDFETL
+250 FD
-265 IGLSVESYDFSWFS
+265 Y
-279 VSLGSD
+279 
-285 LGLASLSSLFTMI
+285 
-298 NYMRKTIGQQI
+298 Y
-309 SLVKDM
+309 
-315 SFLSLF
+315 
-321 TTVLTFDD
+321 VLTFDD
-329 SQAEDEENSLPHLDS
+329 GQAEDEENSLPHMDG
-344 FQSKLPPGILPHG
+344 FQSKLPPGILSHG

-362 EVQPAVTQV
+362 EVQPAVTQI

-382 EVREFSEEEKQ
+382 EVRELSEEEKQ

-412 ERALGESI
+412 ERALGESV

-426 TGTMDG
+426 AGTMDG
-432 EDGLDEKSH
+432 EDGMDEKSH
-441 QQLWLNRSFFCER
+441 QRLWLNRSFICER

-486 DPDGVCLVWNTKFKK
+486 DPDGVCLIWNTKFKK
-501 ATPEFIFHCQSPVMS
+501 TTPEFIFHCQSPVMS
-516 TTFAKFHP
+516 TTFARFHP

-546 TPVQRTPLSASAHTH
+546 TPIQRTPLSATAHTH
-561 PVYCLTVVGT
+561 PVYCLSVVGT

-598 ETLILYLKQ
+598 EALELHTKQ
-607 SKTIAATCLAFPHG
+607 SKAIAATCLAFPHG
-621 DVNNFVVGSED
+621 DVNNFVMGSED
-632 GTVYGDCRHGT
+632 GTVYSACRHGSR
-643 KAGVVEMFEGHQGP
+643 AGLTETYEGHQGP
-657 VTGISTHAVQGGID
+657 VTGISAHAVQGGID

-680 IDWTIKLWSLKEMK
+680 LDWTIKLWSLKENK

-736 TEVPAASVI
+736 TEVPTASVV
-745 VDGNPALNR
+745 VDGCPALNR

-782 AYPRSD
+782 AHPRID

-799 LKNNKADEELDRL
+799 LKNNKADEELDKL

-823 LTSISSCPLR
+823 MTSISSVPLR